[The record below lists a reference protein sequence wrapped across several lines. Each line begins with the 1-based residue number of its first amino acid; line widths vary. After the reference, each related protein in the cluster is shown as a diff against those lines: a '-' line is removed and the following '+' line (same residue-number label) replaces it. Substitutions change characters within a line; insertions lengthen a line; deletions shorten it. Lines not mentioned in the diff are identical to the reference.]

1 MHSQVFGSFINI
13 LFANWNFPNSVAD
26 ITNIHNNLLPFRFNC
41 LYLHKKFCH
50 RTDEQFFVDRFVM
63 LQIPEQGVGKTT
75 GVKRG
80 DIFDA
85 GLLCR

>member
-26 ITNIHNNLLPFRFNC
+26 ITNIHKDLPLFRFSG
-41 LYLHKKFCH
+41 LYLHKKFSH
-50 RTDEQFFVDRFVM
+50 RTDELFFVDRFVM

-85 GLLCR
+85 GSLYR